1 MTFSNYYDKV
11 IKQGIKDAKGGI
23 EMATNLSYKKRLWD
37 VLKKYGL
44 YEPSLSNWC
53 NYINKYI

>member
-1 MTFSNYYDKV
+1 MRV
-11 IKQGIKDAKGGI
+11 IPNNTEKAQFTAELVNHNII
-23 EMATNLSYKKRLWD
+23 SNLSYKKRLWD